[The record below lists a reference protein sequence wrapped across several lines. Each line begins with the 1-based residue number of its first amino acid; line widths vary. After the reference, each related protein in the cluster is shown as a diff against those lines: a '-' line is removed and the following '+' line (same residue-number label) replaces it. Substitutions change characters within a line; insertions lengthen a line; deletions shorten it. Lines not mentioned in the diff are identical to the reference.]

1 MEFKL
6 FPSKNESLAFI
17 QKYSFFNSL
26 NEAYYDIIPRDTA
39 PKRFIGQYFVAIVII
54 ENPGQIDCRDL
65 NIHFIYENEQMSG
78 SLEFLHNFEVPYLMK
93 NSVLI
98 FPINIYLQQQNYKY
112 QLQDSRLESHT
123 WTSARN
129 SQTSSTKRHTHY
141 LQENHLRSVTKCWT
155 MMNSIMTNVF
165 QILSSRT

>member
-26 NEAYYDIIPRDTA
+26 NDSYYDIIPRDTA

-65 NIHFIYENEQMSG
+65 NIHFIFENEHTSG

-112 QLQDSRLESHT
+112 PSQDSRQESLT
-123 WTSARN
+123 WMFGLNYPTNSTRRPTLFRPETLSRSA
-129 SQTSSTKRHTHY
+129 
-141 LQENHLRSVTKCWT
+141 TKCWT
-155 MMNSIMTNVF
+155 MTSSIT
-165 QILSSRT
+165 ISACRI